1 MSKQFE
7 LRELLKS
14 QSLDDV
20 KPSAFAS
27 VGGVV
32 FPDRPAA
39 FDLADFVDV
48 VDSYRA
54 VHVPT
59 YGNAIP
65 NTVTNEVV
73 SMSTTKTSIDLF
85 EVPTNQTYKVLG
97 ISVRG
102 ASTNYEMTSASL
114 KVNNFDII
122 DLSTI
127 DTITQTFGA
136 VLVNPESN
144 LILTGGSALSFACA
158 AEPNATVVF
167 DIVYHKLQQ

>member
-65 NTVTNEVV
+65 NTVTIKSKNLLAIRTNV
-73 SMSTTKTSIDLF
+73 DLL
-85 EVPTNQTYKVLG
+85 EVPTNQTYRILG
-97 ISVRG
+97 VSVKT
-102 ASTNYEMTSASL
+102 SSNYEMTAAVL
-114 KVNNFDII
+114 RVNESPII
-122 DLSTI
+122 DLANI
-127 DTITQTFGA
+127 DTLTNTFSG
-136 VLVNPESN
+136 VLVNPEMN
-144 LILTGGSALSFACA
+144 LILTGGSTLSFECSNN
-158 AEPNATVVF
+158 PNAVVQF

>member
-1 MSKQFE
+1 MAREFE

-14 QSLDDV
+14 QSLDEV

-65 NTVTNEVV
+65 NT
-73 SMSTTKTSIDLF
+73 TTTDTIILQTSKTSVNLLT
-85 EVPTNQTYKVLG
+85 VPNNQTYKILG
-97 ISVRG
+97 ISVRVPDD
-102 ASTNYEMTSASL
+102 YEMTTAKL
-114 KVNNFDII
+114 
-122 DLSTI
+122 TI
-127 DTITQTFGA
+127 DGVAILDLASIDTLTATFSGCIVDNQFDLIITGGA
-136 VLVNPESN
+136 V
-144 LILTGGSALSFACA
+144 LSFACSA
-158 AEPNATVVF
+158 NPNSAVSF
-167 DIVYHKLQQ
+167 EIVYHVLQQ

>member
-14 QSLDDV
+14 QSLDEV

-65 NTVTNEVV
+65 NTVTTEVV
-73 SMSTTKTSIDLF
+73 SMATSKTSIDLL
-85 EVPTNQTYKVLG
+85 EVPTNQTYKILG

-102 ASTNYEMTSASL
+102 ASTNYEMTGASL

-122 DLSTI
+122 DLNTI

-144 LILTGGSALSFACA
+144 LILTGGSALSFECA
-158 AEPNATVVF
+158 VEPNATVVF
-167 DIVYHKLQQ
+167 DIVYHKCQQ

>member
-1 MSKQFE
+1 MSREYE

-65 NTVTNEVV
+65 NTLNTELA
-73 SMSTTKTSIDLF
+73 SMATSKTSVDLL
-85 EVPTNQTYKVLG
+85 EVPTNQTYRILG
-97 ISVRG
+97 ISVRI
-102 ASTNYEMTSASL
+102 SSNYEMTAGVL
-114 KVNNFDII
+114 KVNNTNFI
-122 DLSTI
+122 DLANI
-127 DTITQTFGA
+127 DTLTNTFSG
-136 VLVNPESN
+136 VLIDPEMN
-144 LILTGGSALSFACA
+144 LILTGGTALSFACSSN
-158 AEPNATVVF
+158 PNDTVPFAV
-167 DIVYHKLQQ
+167 VYHKLQQ

>member
-1 MSKQFE
+1 MTKQFE

-65 NTVTNEVV
+65 NTTQ
-73 SMSTTKTSIDLF
+73 TIRTGLLQTKTSANLLT
-85 EVPTNQTYKVLG
+85 VPDNQTYRILG
-97 ISVRG
+97 ISVFNT
-102 ASTNYEMTSASL
+102 SNFEMTAAAL
-114 KVNNFDII
+114 AIDGVNIV

-127 DTITQTFGA
+127 DTLTNTFSGVILDNQFDLIITGGA
-136 VLVNPESN
+136 VLSFEATTNPN
-144 LILTGGSALSFACA
+144 DD
-158 AEPNATVVF
+158 VVI
-167 DIVYHKLQQ
+167 DIVYHVLQQ

>member
-1 MSKQFE
+1 MPRDFE

-32 FPDRPAA
+32 FPDEPAK

-48 VDSYRA
+48 VESYRA

-73 SMSTTKTSIDLF
+73 SMSTSKTSIDLL
-85 EVPTNQTYKVLG
+85 EVPTNQTYKILG

-102 ASTNYEMTSASL
+102 ASTDYEMTGAAL

-122 DLSTI
+122 DLNTI

-158 AEPNATVVF
+158 QEPNATVTF

>member
-65 NTVTNEVV
+65 NTVT
-73 SMSTTKTSIDLF
+73 TTSAFLATSKTSVDLL
-85 EVPTNQTYKVLG
+85 EVPTNQTYKILG
-97 ISVRG
+97 ISVRTG
-102 ASTNYEMTSASL
+102 STNYEMNQASL
-114 KVNNFDII
+114 EVNNYDIL

-136 VLVNPESN
+136 VLVNSESN
-144 LILTGGSALSFACA
+144 LILTGGTTLTYACA
-158 AEPNATVVF
+158 DNPNATVTF

>member
-1 MSKQFE
+1 MARELE

-14 QSLDDV
+14 QSLDNV
-20 KPSAFAS
+20 QPSAFAS

-65 NTVTNEVV
+65 NTTE
-73 SMSTTKTSIDLF
+73 TTTAFLQSSKTSVDLLT
-85 EVPTNQTYKVLG
+85 VPDNQTYRILG
-97 ISVRG
+97 ISVR
-102 ASTNYEMTSASL
+102 STSDFEMTAAALAVDGVNILDLASIDTL
-114 KVNNFDII
+114 TATFSGVII
-122 DLSTI
+122 DNQF
-127 DTITQTFGA
+127 D
-136 VLVNPESN
+136 
-144 LILTGGSALSFACA
+144 LIITGGSVLSFDASDN
-158 AEPNATVVF
+158 PNDDVVF